1 MSIATLLEDQVE
13 SQVGEVKEIDQIP
26 DSDSLYEF
34 VGSTIKEKN
43 VGATEVYTSYLLARL
58 LSSYVET
65 MKIGQVVHE
74 LIFDFRP
81 TINRRRRPDAAFISA
96 EKWPFG
102 KRPPVTTYW
111 KIVPDLAI
119 EVVSPSDAM
128 HEVLEKVEEYFQ
140 VGVRQVW
147 LVAANV
153 EKVYAYESP
162 TSVRVLGIDD
172 ELEAETLI
180 PGFRLSLRTLFQD
193 ESEIKTQA

>member
-1 MSIATLLEDQVE
+1 MSTATPLEDQVE
-13 SQVGEVKEIDQIP
+13 TPVGEIDEIP

-34 VGSTIKEKN
+34 VGATLKEKN
-43 VGATEVYTSYLLARL
+43 SGCFELFTSLRLANL
-58 LSSYVET
+58 LSNYT
-65 MKIGQVVHE
+65 DAFKLGHALHQM
-74 LIFDFRP
+74 IFDFRP
-81 TINRRRRPDAAFISA
+81 TINRRRRPDAAFVSA

-102 KRPPVTTYW
+102 KRPPRTTYW
-111 KIVPDLAI
+111 KMVPDLAI
-119 EVVSPSDAM
+119 EVVSPSDTM

-147 LVAANV
+147 LILANV

-162 TSVRVLGIDD
+162 TSVRILGIDD
-172 ELEAETLI
+172 VLEVETLI